1 MLARGRGGARAR
13 VAVALGVWLLA
24 GLAPRP
30 ALADPATD
38 KARAADAYER
48 GRIANERGDFARAA
62 RELALADS
70 ILPDPV
76 TLRVALH
83 AATLADDPVQGTI
96 LLERAARGTVDRAL
110 ADIVAEARVR
120 FAHRTGRIVVTCP
133 ATVHCMATIDAEAAT
148 PAEPRIVTLGV
159 HTVGVQGDGAP
170 EQRMIEVTADE
181 TVTVGLSAPGPPPRS
196 LPAQPAQPDPTAHR
210 GASPVWFAAAATLTA
225 VTGGFAIGSA
235 VDTANRHA
243 QFDQAGCERASSA
256 ACAGLRSD
264 GLSAQ
269 GRTALLLV
277 GTGVTAAATATLGI
291 FFVRWIGG
299 RDASVGVR
307 ASGVFARTSF

>member
-1 MLARGRGGARAR
+1 MLARGRGVARAR
-13 VAVALGVWLLA
+13 AAVVLGLALLA
-24 GLAPRP
+24 GLAPRT
-30 ALADPATD
+30 ARADAATD

-76 TLRVALH
+76 TLRVALR
-83 AATLADDPVQGTI
+83 AATLADDPVLGTV

-110 ADIVAEARVR
+110 ADVVAEARVR
-120 FAHRTGRIVVTCP
+120 FSHRTGRILVTCP

-148 PAEPRIVTLGV
+148 PAEPRIVTIGV
-159 HTVGVQGDGAP
+159 HTVGVQGEGAP
-170 EQRMIEVTADE
+170 EQRMIEVRADE
-181 TVTVGLSAPGPPPRS
+181 TVTVGLSAPRPPPVS
-196 LPAQPAQPDPTAHR
+196 LPAQPAQPDTAAHR
-210 GASPVWFAAAATLTA
+210 GASPVWFAVAATLTA
-225 VTGGFAIGSA
+225 VTGGFAIDSA

-243 QFDQAGCERASSA
+243 QFDQAGCEHASSQ

-264 GLSAQ
+264 GLAAQ
-269 GRTALLLV
+269 GRTALLLA

-291 FFVRWIGG
+291 FFVRWTGG
-299 RDASVGVR
+299 RDVAVGVR
-307 ASGVFARTSF
+307 ASGAFVRASF